1 MSPRPPRRFVSQLA
15 SVGRDRK
22 RLALLLT
29 MLGILALG
37 AYLRLWNIC
46 HLFNVVHDYDEGA
59 WSLAA
64 RFISQGYL
72 PYRDFMLVHP
82 PFYELVLATIYKIA
96 GYSFFY
102 GRYLSVALSVACMIL
117 IYFIGKKMYHPRA
130 GIAAAALFAVS
141 TEMVY
146 FGRRSVQ
153 ETLGMF
159 LILVAIYFAFD
170 FIENR
175 KQNRLLWCG
184 LALGLAVA
192 TKYVLIPAVIA
203 IIVTVIVLSMGE
215 RFWKPVRKL
224 GEPMFWV
231 IYASFAAIFY
241 AFLLLLKWVL
251 GLNVAIP
258 FIDPMYLTAGNVM
271 AAILVFVV
279 PFFISVMLLRWDFS
293 CKKWWLRLWSLRRNK
308 ALWMLIGGTAL
319 GFVCITGF
327 FWIKAP
333 HEFITQTVL
342 LQQNRPYT
350 EFPSLVALIRVVS
363 LNATF
368 LRLTLLPI
376 LFAIPVILI
385 LLNKRSFSKSDCFLS
400 VTLITSLIF
409 CQLLHHMPRYY
420 ASIFPFLF
428 LGISW
433 LLPPM
438 SVNLLTARLK
448 AGLLVLLA
456 ILLFSLSLSIVLL
469 RNYCGYDVNWPVFS
483 SNEEQVYEETLDF
496 LEGAEAKKIY
506 ATSPSFAAMSGN
518 LDSTLAFDTF
528 ASLWLEKKPPKEM
541 VTDLMDEG
549 VDYVVIDSWARYWLY
564 PYKKEIMELVEEVR
578 LNSRLV
584 EVIEPDSRCSAEIYL
599 LGAEAEGI
607 FNGDFEHWVRTEAM
621 EVPLGWNPTLIKGEG
636 DEAIIREAYIA
647 GKQCVAFDIYED
659 GEKDDNR
666 DSTHAGISQKIS
678 FPQSK
683 ITVEVFP
690 RVNTTTT
697 ETLALGPCIHFIGRD
712 GHACIIGFSDEVDT
726 ETIIRSEDGKRILV
740 FKPAQLHQW
749 SEHTIDLLAYWSH
762 AGWQQPMEVTVLS
775 VVSAYYTNP
784 GYYTLYI
791 ARVEMNDVQA
801 GTVR

>member
-1 MSPRPPRRFVSQLA
+1 MSPRSPRSFVSQL
-15 SVGRDRK
+15 SSFGKDRK
-22 RLALLLT
+22 RLVLLLT

-72 PYRDFMLVHP
+72 PYRDFVLVHP
-82 PFYELVLATIYKIA
+82 PFYELVLAAVYKVA

-102 GRYLSVALSVACMIL
+102 GRYLSVALSLACIVL

-153 ETLGMF
+153 ETLGIF
-159 LILVAIYFAFD
+159 LILGAIYFAFD

-184 LALGLAVA
+184 LLLGLAVA
-192 TKYVLIPAVIA
+192 TKYILIPAVIA
-203 IIVTVIVLSMGE
+203 IIVVVIMLSMNE
-215 RFWKPVRKL
+215 KFWKSIRKL
-224 GEPMFWV
+224 GAPMLWV
-231 IYASFAAIFY
+231 AYASFAAIFY
-241 AFLLLLKWVL
+241 AFLLLLKWVF

-271 AAILVFVV
+271 AAVLVFVV
-279 PFFISVMLLRWDFS
+279 PFFISVMLEKSFPS
-293 CKKWWLRLWSLRRNK
+293 KEWWLQLWSLRRNK

-319 GFVCITGF
+319 GFVCVTGF

-333 HEFITQTVL
+333 QEFVTQTVL
-342 LQQNRPYT
+342 LQQNRPYN

-363 LNATF
+363 LNPTF
-368 LRLTLLPI
+368 LRVTFLPI
-376 LFAIPVILI
+376 LFAIPVTLI
-385 LLNKRSFSKSDCFLS
+385 LLNKKSFSKSDCSLS
-400 VTLITSLIF
+400 VALITSLIF

-420 ASIFPFLF
+420 VAIFPFLF

-438 SVNLLTARLK
+438 NVKLLTARLK

-456 ILLFSLSLSIVLL
+456 ILLFSLSLSIILL
-469 RNYCGYDVNWPVFS
+469 RNYTGYDVNWLVVT

-496 LEGAEAKKIY
+496 LEGAGAKKIY
-506 ATSPSFAAMSGN
+506 AASPSFAAMSGN

-528 ASLWLEKKPPKEM
+528 ALLWLEKKSPEEI

-549 VDYVVIDSWARYWLY
+549 VDYVVLDGWTRYWLY
-564 PYKKEIMELVEEVR
+564 PYKKEVTQLIEEVR
-578 LNSRLV
+578 HNSRLV
-584 EVIEPDSRCSAEIYL
+584 EVIEPDSPRCSAEIYL
-599 LGAEAEGI
+599 LGVEAEGI
-607 FNGDFEHWVRTEAM
+607 FNGDFEHWVRTGEM

-636 DEAIIREAYIA
+636 DEAMIREADIA
-647 GKQCVAFDIYED
+647 GKKCVAFDIYED
-659 GEKDDNR
+659 GEKYVET

-697 ETLALGPCIHFIGRD
+697 ETLALGPCIHFIDRD

-740 FKPAQLHQW
+740 FQPAQLHQW
-749 SEHTIDLLAYWSH
+749 AEHNIDLRAYWGH
-762 AGWQQPMEVTVLS
+762 AGWQQPTEVTVLL
-775 VVSAYYTNP
+775 VVSSYYTNP

-791 ARVEMNDVQA
+791 AGVEVNDVQA

>member
-1 MSPRPPRRFVSQLA
+1 MSPSPPRRFVSQLA
-15 SVGRDRK
+15 SIGKDRK
-22 RLALLLT
+22 RLVLLLT

-82 PFYELVLATIYKIA
+82 PFYELVLAAVYKIV

-102 GRYLSVALSVACMIL
+102 GRYLSVALSVACIIL

-130 GIAAAALFAVS
+130 GIAAAVLFALS

-153 ETLGMF
+153 ETLGIF
-159 LILVAIYFAFD
+159 LMLVAIYFAFD
-170 FIENR
+170 FIEKG

-184 LALGLAVA
+184 LLLGLAVA
-192 TKYVLIPAVIA
+192 TKYIFIPAVIA
-203 IIVTVIVLSMGE
+203 IIVAVIIISMGE
-215 RFWKPVRKL
+215 RFWKSVRKL
-224 GEPMFWV
+224 GEPMLWV
-231 IYASFAAIFY
+231 TYASFAAIFY
-241 AFLLLLKWVL
+241 AFLLLLKWVF
-251 GLNVAIP
+251 GLNIAIP
-258 FIDPMYLTAGNVM
+258 FIDPMYVTAGNVM
-271 AAILVFVV
+271 TAILVFVV
-279 PFFISVMLLRWDFS
+279 PFVIAVMLGKSFPS
-293 CKKWWLRLWSLRRNK
+293 KEWWLQLWGLRRNK

-319 GFVCITGF
+319 GFVCVTGF

-333 HEFITQTVL
+333 QELLSQTL
-342 LQQNRPYT
+342 LMQTNRPLT
-350 EFPSLVALIRVVS
+350 EFPSLVALIRSAS
-363 LNATF
+363 LTSSFFRMAS
-368 LRLTLLPI
+368 LPL
-376 LFAIPVILI
+376 LFAIPLI
-385 LLNKRSFSKSDCFLS
+385 FVLLNKRGFSRSDCFLS
-400 VTLITSLIF
+400 VALIGCMVL
-409 CQLLHHMPRYY
+409 CQVSYHLPRYY

-428 LGISW
+428 LGVSW
-433 LLPPM
+433 LLPPANI
-438 SVNLLTARLK
+438 NLLTARLK
-448 AGLLVLLA
+448 TGLLVLLA
-456 ILLFSLSLSIVLL
+456 ILLFSLNLSVVLL
-469 RNYCGYDVNWPVFS
+469 RNYTGYDVLGPTFG

-496 LEGAEAKKIY
+496 LEGAGAKKMY

-528 ASLWLEKKPPKEM
+528 ALLWLEKKPPEEI
-541 VTDLMDEG
+541 VADLMDEG
-549 VDYVVIDSWARYWLY
+549 VDYVVLDGWTRYWGY
-564 PYKKEIMELVEEVR
+564 PYSKGVTELVKEVR

-584 EVIEPDSRCSAEIYL
+584 EVIEPDSRCSAEVYL

-607 FNGDFEHWVRTEAM
+607 FNGNFEHWVRTEEM
-621 EVPLGWNPTLIKGEG
+621 EVPLGWNPILIEGEG
-636 DEAIIREAYIA
+636 DEAIIREANIT
-647 GKQCVAFDIYED
+647 GKECVAFDVYED
-659 GEKDDNR
+659 GEKYDET

-678 FPQSK
+678 FPQCK
-683 ITVEVFP
+683 ITVEAFP

-697 ETLALGPCIHFIGRD
+697 ETLALGPCIHFIDRD

-749 SEHTIDLLAYWSH
+749 SEHTIDLSAYWSH
-762 AGWQQPMEVTVLS
+762 AGWQQPTEVTVLL

-784 GYYTLYI
+784 GYYNLYI
-791 ARVEMNDVQA
+791 AGVEMNDVQA
-801 GTVR
+801 GTVG

>member
-1 MSPRPPRRFVSQLA
+1 MSPSPPRRFVSQLT
-15 SVGRDRK
+15 SIGRDRK

-72 PYRDFMLVHP
+72 PYRDFVLVHP
-82 PFYELVLATIYKIA
+82 PFYEFVLAAVYKVF

-102 GRYLSVALSVACMIL
+102 GRYLSIALSLACIIL
-117 IYFIGKKMYHPRA
+117 IYFIGRKMYHPVA

-153 ETLGMF
+153 ETLGIF
-159 LILVAIYFAFD
+159 LILLAIYFAFD

-184 LALGLAVA
+184 LVLGLAVA
-192 TKYVLIPAVIA
+192 TKYVFIPAVIA
-203 IIVTVIVLSMGE
+203 IIVTVIMLSMGE
-215 RFWKPVRKL
+215 RFWKSIKKL
-224 GEPMFWV
+224 GEPMLWV
-231 IYASFAAIFY
+231 IYGSFAAIFY
-241 AFLLLLKWVL
+241 AFLLLLRWVF
-251 GLNVAIP
+251 GLDVAIP

-271 AAILVFVV
+271 TVILVFVV
-279 PFFISVMLLRWDFS
+279 PFFIALML
-293 CKKWWLRLWSLRRNK
+293 KKSFPSKNWWLQLWSLRRNK

-319 GFVCITGF
+319 GFVCVTGF
-327 FWIKAP
+327 FWVKAP
-333 HEFITQTVL
+333 QEFATQTFL
-342 LQQNRPYT
+342 MQTNRPLN
-350 EFPSLVALIRVVS
+350 EFPSLVALIRVAP
-363 LNATF
+363 LNPTF
-368 LRLTLLPI
+368 LRMAILPI
-376 LFAIPVILI
+376 LFAIPLI
-385 LLNKRSFSKSDCFLS
+385 FVLLNKRYFSRGDCFLS
-400 VTLITSLIF
+400 VAMIVSLIL
-409 CQLLHHMPRYY
+409 CQASYYLPRYY
-420 ASIFPFLF
+420 VSIFPFLF

-433 LLPPM
+433 LLPPLD
-438 SVNLLTARLK
+438 VKLLTARLK
-448 AGLLVLLA
+448 AGLLVFLA
-456 ILLFSLSLSIVLL
+456 VLVFSFSLSVVLL
-469 RNYCGYDVNWPVFS
+469 RNYTSYLDNWPVFS

-496 LEGAEAKKIY
+496 LEAAGAKKIY
-506 ATSPSFAAMSGN
+506 AASPSFAAMSGN

-528 ASLWLEKKPPKEM
+528 ALLWLEKKPPKEI
-541 VTDLMDEG
+541 VTDLIDEG
-549 VDYVVIDSWARYWLY
+549 VDYVVLDAWTRYWSY
-564 PYKKEIMELVEEVR
+564 PYKKEVTELVEEVR

-584 EVIEPDSRCSAEIYL
+584 KVIEPDSPCSAEIYL

-607 FNGDFEHWVRTEAM
+607 FNGNFEQWVRTEEM
-621 EVPLGWNPTLIKGEG
+621 EVPLGWNPTLIKSEG
-636 DEAIIREAYIA
+636 DEAIIREADIA
-647 GKQCVAFDIYED
+647 GKKCVALDVYED
-659 GEKDDNR
+659 GEKYGET

-683 ITVEVFP
+683 ITVEVYP

-697 ETLALGPCIHFIGRD
+697 ETLALGPCIYFIDRD

-740 FKPAQLHQW
+740 FQPAQLNQW
-749 SEHTIDLLAYWSH
+749 SEHTIDLAAYWSH
-762 AGWQQPMEVTVLS
+762 AGWQQPTEVTMLL

-784 GYYTLYI
+784 GYYNLYI
-791 ARVEMNDVQA
+791 ARVGMNDVRA